1 MAAASLTNVQEQTL
15 EAGRGS
21 PPLFRGYVLLVVVAA
36 LLIAVASWRL
46 GQLPDP
52 GQLALL
58 CAMGL
63 LSYTLKE
70 PDVGSRIGFSFLSII
85 LLASAA
91 ILGPFGATLVGL
103 ISPATDLRHPNP
115 YRGPFNMAMIGIVGA
130 GGAWAYVWAGGA
142 SDLAGAASGV
152 GLVALEVGG
161 PLMVANVVQC
171 VLNAVLLAGVVHLHQ
186 DVPFVV
192 VLRRV
197 LATSGLAYVG
207 YGVIGFLFVILWYP
221 ARLGPFSAVL
231 VLAPLLAARWAFIQ
245 YGDELRAHNRTI
257 DTLVTALGTK
267 VPAAVARSHRV
278 ARLAEWITEEMGLGP
293 HHIRTVRHAA
303 TLHQIGLLAVP
314 TRILRRSRADLTP
327 DELRVLEAHP
337 SLGERMIAGIDF
349 LEEARPGIR
358 HQHEWFDGSG
368 GPAGLRGGDI
378 PLAARVVAVA
388 SAFERLTGEEG
399 ERGPAGTVQAFA
411 DISAHEGTRFDPAVV
426 AALRSAVGRHDWP
439 VAEAL
444 A

>member
-1 MAAASLTNVQEQTL
+1 
-15 EAGRGS
+15 
-21 PPLFRGYVLLVVVAA
+21 
-36 LLIAVASWRL
+36 
-46 GQLPDP
+46 
-52 GQLALL
+52 
-58 CAMGL
+58 MGL

-91 ILGPFGATLVGL
+91 ILGPLGAAVVG
-103 ISPATDLRHPNP
+103 SVSAATDLRHEN
-115 YRGPFNMAMIGIVGA
+115 RFQGPFNMAMTGILGA
-130 GGAWAYVWAGGA
+130 GGAWAYAWAGGPP
-142 SDLAGAASGV
+142 DLTGATGAGR
-152 GLVALEVGG
+152 VALEVGG

-207 YGVIGFLFVILWYP
+207 YGVIGFLFVVLWYP
-221 ARLGPFSAVL
+221 AGLGPFSAVL

-245 YGDELRAHNRTI
+245 YGDELRSHNRTI

-267 VPAAVARSHRV
+267 VPAAVARSRRV

-293 HHIRTVRHAA
+293 HQIRTVRHAA
-303 TLHQIGLLAVP
+303 TLHELGLLAVP
-314 TRILRRSRADLTP
+314 TRILRRSRAELTP
-327 DELRVLEAHP
+327 GELKVLEAHP

-349 LEEARPGIR
+349 LEEARSGIR
-358 HQHEWFDGSG
+358 HQDEWFDGSG
-368 GPAGLRGGDI
+368 RPAGLRGSDI

-388 SAFERLTGEEG
+388 SAFERLTREDGES
-399 ERGPAGTVQAFA
+399 AVVGTVHAFA
-411 DISAHEGTRFDPAVV
+411 EIESEVGTRFDPVV
-426 AALRSAVGRHDWP
+426 AAALRSAIDRHEWP
-439 VAEAL
+439 VAEVL

>member
-1 MAAASLTNVQEQTL
+1 VAAASLTNVQEQTL
-15 EAGRGS
+15 EAGRS
-21 PPLFRGYVLLVVVAA
+21 APPRFRGYVLVVVVAA
-36 LLIAVASWRL
+36 VLIGAASWRL

-91 ILGPFGATLVGL
+91 ILGPLGATLVGL

-130 GGAWAYVWAGGA
+130 GGAWAYVWAGGPA
-142 SDLAGAASGV
+142 DLTGATGAGR
-152 GLVALEVGG
+152 VALEVGG

-207 YGVIGFLFVILWYP
+207 YGVIGFLFVVLWYP
-221 ARLGPFSAVL
+221 AGLGPFSAVL

-293 HHIRTVRHAA
+293 HQIRTIRHAA
-303 TLHQIGLLAVP
+303 TLHQLGLLAVP

-358 HQHEWFDGSG
+358 HQDEWFDGSG
-368 GPAGLRGGDI
+368 RPAGLRGGDI

-388 SAFERLTGEEG
+388 SAFERLTREG
-399 ERGPAGTVQAFA
+399 LRGPAGTVHALA
-411 DISAHEGTRFDPAVV
+411 EIASEEGTRFDPAVV
-426 AALRSAVGRHDWP
+426 AALRSAIDRHEWP
-439 VAEAL
+439 VAEVL
-444 A
+444 V

>member
-1 MAAASLTNVQEQTL
+1 VAAATLTTVPEQTPDV
-15 EAGRGS
+15 ARS
-21 PPLFRGYVLLVVVAA
+21 PAPLRGYVLLVIAA
-36 LLIAVASWRL
+36 AILVGVLSWRL
-46 GQLPDP
+46 GPLPDP
-52 GQLALL
+52 GPLALL

-91 ILGPFGATLVGL
+91 ILGPFGAAVVG
-103 ISPATDLRHPNP
+103 SVSAATDLRHEN
-115 YRGPFNMAMIGIVGA
+115 RFQGPFNMAMTGILGA
-130 GGAWAYVWAGGA
+130 GGAWAYAWAGGPT
-142 SDLAGAASGV
+142 DLTGASGA
-152 GLVALEVGG
+152 GRVALEAGG

-207 YGVIGFLFVILWYP
+207 YGVIGFLFVVLWYP
-221 ARLGPFSAVL
+221 AGLGPFSAVL

-245 YGDELRAHNRTI
+245 YGDELRSHNRTI

-267 VPAAVARSHRV
+267 VPHAVARSHRV

-293 HHIRTVRHAA
+293 HQIRTVRHAA
-303 TLHQIGLLAVP
+303 TLHQLGLLGVP
-314 TRILRRSRADLTP
+314 TRILRRSRSDLTR
-327 DELRVLEAHP
+327 DELTVLEAHP

-358 HQHEWFDGSG
+358 HQDEWFDGSG
-368 GPAGLRGGDI
+368 SPAGLRGRDI

-388 SAFERLTGEEG
+388 SAFERLAREEG
-399 ERGPAGTVQAFA
+399 ERGTVDTVRAFA
-411 DISAHEGTRFDPAVV
+411 EISLEEGTRFDPAVV
-426 AALRSAVGRHDWP
+426 SALRSAIGRHEWP
-439 VAEAL
+439 VVEVL